1 MNYNT
6 INKIDE
12 LRLMLESVNSINELI
27 NKQLTEYTDAKL
39 ICNTRNLNWNIRTQI
54 GILNEMINKIND
66 K

>member
-1 MNYNT
+1 MNNNT
-6 INKIDE
+6 LNKIGE
-12 LRLMLESVNSINELI
+12 LRLMLESVNSVNELI
-27 NKQLTEYTDAKL
+27 NKQLNEYTDAKL